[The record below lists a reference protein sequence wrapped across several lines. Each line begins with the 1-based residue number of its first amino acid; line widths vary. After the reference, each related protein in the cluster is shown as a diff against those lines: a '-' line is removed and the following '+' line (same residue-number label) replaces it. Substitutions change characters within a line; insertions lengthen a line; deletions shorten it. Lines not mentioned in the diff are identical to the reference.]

1 MSLSRSQL
9 ISDLHELIEA
19 LDRRVPRMERAG
31 EAAIVRDAA
40 ALRTEAV
47 KRLAQLEDPDL
58 DVPSPPQGIAR
69 CK

>member
-1 MSLSRSQL
+1 MALSRSQL
-9 ISDLHELIEA
+9 INDLHELIEA

-58 DVPSPPQGIAR
+58 DHPAAHRG
-69 CK
+69 